1 MSAAALAGQGTSRRR
16 ILIVSSAIGL
26 LTAILAATP
35 VGAYLDRLGIDL
47 LQPVRLRLSSPKADP
62 AQSPVAIIAIDEE
75 SYAVLGNLP
84 KAVWTPWLA
93 QIMEALL
100 QAKVRT
106 IALDVVFPT
115 TLDAFVFEGTR
126 PLAGIDI
133 PFLQAINDA
142 AVDNR
147 ILLGSAH
154 GGSIAPHPSQI
165 AAANSTDNLVLLN
178 LELDADG
185 VVRSYP
191 ANFPATDGH
200 SQIPSL
206 AYALAGRAGI
216 KPAQPDTL
224 VDFAYG
230 PGHIPVYSLAD
241 LLACAKTGK
250 ESFFDAHFAGKSVIF
265 ADVLD
270 VEDRYFTSASLMTAG
285 GLTKLPPE
293 SQPHCLAAAAAPASI
308 SVSGRWK
315 IPGVFVHATAFQNL
329 VQGTAITPLPRLPGA
344 VGVGLIAFI
353 AALGFYA
360 VTPLIGVAAGMAAIL
375 LMALAGAFALGQ
387 ELLLPAV
394 TAWVGVSLAYLVTAG
409 DRVIV
414 EQRNRQRV
422 MDIFGTFI
430 APTVVKKLA
439 ADPRALEP
447 VRRQATIM
455 FIDIVGYTSLTESLK
470 REPDRLIG
478 LINEY
483 LGLLAD
489 IISKHGGYVDKFIG
503 DAVLAVWNVP
513 TVERSDAGRAA
524 AEAALECAELV
535 RAKGRARSD
544 GIKVDVRIGIAS
556 GELTAGLVGSTTKAN
571 YTVLGDVVN
580 LASRMESSN
589 KLFGTHMMCCGATEA
604 DFVKAEGGAGN
615 VSIRRRRLGRVQFK
629 GKSEGIDVYE
639 LLDRQDGMPEESDA
653 FAAAVALYE
662 DGKLAAAAAAFR
674 AMAEHEPP
682 ARLYLEQ
689 IAELERAPTRPE
701 HPTIILHEK

>member
-16 ILIVSSAIGL
+16 ILVVSSAIGL

-35 VGAYLDRLGIDL
+35 LGAYFNRLGIDL
-47 LQPVRLRLSSPKADP
+47 LQPVRLWLNPPKVDLARSPI
-62 AQSPVAIIAIDEE
+62 AIVAIDEE
-75 SYAVLGNLP
+75 SYAAFGNFP
-84 KAVWTPWLA
+84 KVVWTPWLA
-93 QIMEALL
+93 QVIEALL
-100 QAKVRT
+100 QAKTKT
-106 IALDVVFPT
+106 IALDIIFST
-115 TLDAFVFEGTR
+115 TLDNFVFEGKR
-126 PLAGIDI
+126 PLQGIDI

-147 ILLGSAH
+147 ILLGYAPN
-154 GGSIAPHPSQI
+154 IAPDPSQQ
-165 AAANSTDNLVLLN
+165 AAAEGGGNLAPVN

-191 ANFPATDGH
+191 ASFPATDGL
-200 SQIPSL
+200 SQVASL
-206 AYALAGRAGI
+206 AYALAGRAGV
-216 KPAQPDTL
+216 KLPEGGTL

-241 LLACAKTGK
+241 LVACAKAGK
-250 ESFFDAHFAGKSVIF
+250 ESFFDSHFAGKAVIF

-270 VEDRYFTSASLMTAG
+270 VEDRWFTSASLMSTG
-285 GLTKLPPE
+285 GTRSLPPA
-293 SQPHCLAAAAAPASI
+293 SQPRCIASATGPVPI
-308 SVSGRWK
+308 SISGRWK
-315 IPGVFVHATAFQNL
+315 IPGAFIHATAFQNL

-344 VGVGLIAFI
+344 VGVGLIAFA

-360 VTPLIGVAAGMAAIL
+360 VTPLIGAAAGVGAIL

-430 APTVVKKLA
+430 APAVVKKLA

-535 RAKGRARSD
+535 RAKGRARAD

-556 GELTAGLVGSTTKAN
+556 GEVTAGLVGSATKAN

-604 DFVKAEGGAGN
+604 ALAKAEAGRIS
-615 VSIRRRRLGRVQFK
+615 VRRRRLGRVQFK
-629 GKSEGIDVYE
+629 GKTEGIDVYE
-639 LLDRQDGMPEESDA
+639 LLGRPDDAPIKNGAA

-662 DGKLAAAAAAFR
+662 DGQLAAAAAAFR
-674 AMAEHEPP
+674 AITEKEPP
-682 ARLYLEQ
+682 AHIYLEQ
-689 IAELERAPTRPE
+689 IAELERAATPPR
-701 HPTIILHEK
+701 HPTIVLHEK

>member
-1 MSAAALAGQGTSRRR
+1 M
-16 ILIVSSAIGL
+16 
-26 LTAILAATP
+26 
-35 VGAYLDRLGIDL
+35 
-47 LQPVRLRLSSPKADP
+47 
-62 AQSPVAIIAIDEE
+62 
-75 SYAVLGNLP
+75 
-84 KAVWTPWLA
+84 
-93 QIMEALL
+93 
-100 QAKVRT
+100 
-106 IALDVVFPT
+106 
-115 TLDAFVFEGTR
+115 
-126 PLAGIDI
+126 
-133 PFLQAINDA
+133 
-142 AVDNR
+142 
-147 ILLGSAH
+147 
-154 GGSIAPHPSQI
+154 
-165 AAANSTDNLVLLN
+165 
-178 LELDADG
+178 
-185 VVRSYP
+185 
-191 ANFPATDGH
+191 
-200 SQIPSL
+200 
-206 AYALAGRAGI
+206 
-216 KPAQPDTL
+216 
-224 VDFAYG
+224 
-230 PGHIPVYSLAD
+230 
-241 LLACAKTGK
+241 
-250 ESFFDAHFAGKSVIF
+250 
-265 ADVLD
+265 
-270 VEDRYFTSASLMTAG
+270 
-285 GLTKLPPE
+285 
-293 SQPHCLAAAAAPASI
+293 
-308 SVSGRWK
+308 
-315 IPGVFVHATAFQNL
+315 
-329 VQGTAITPLPRLPGA
+329 PLPRLPGA

-360 VTPLIGVAAGMAAIL
+360 VTPLIGAAAGVGAIL

-430 APTVVKKLA
+430 APAVVKKLA
-439 ADPRALEP
+439 ADPRALQP

-470 REPDRLIG
+470 REPERLIG

-556 GELTAGLVGSTTKAN
+556 GEVTAGLVGSTTKAN

-604 DFVKAEGGAGN
+604 DFAKAEAGH

-639 LLDRQDGMPEESDA
+639 LLDRQDGMLEEGNG

-662 DGKLAAAAAAFR
+662 DGSLAAAAAAFR
-674 AMAEHEPP
+674 AMADHEPP